1 MRMELDRTIGW
12 QTFLDECAEGFAD
25 FDRVLLVDKTERNLG
40 GSFRCNDGLET
51 FAGIAAGDAVD
62 FSGRARPC
70 QFQNAAAFSPDG
82 MDRPI
87 GPRKFSAVRPRLS
100 HDFRIC
106 VGVSSTPS

>member
-51 FAGIAAGDAVD
+51 FAGIAAG
-62 FSGRARPC
+62 RARPC
-70 QFQNAAAFSPDG
+70 QFQNAAAFFAG
-82 MDRPI
+82 WNGQTDRTEEV
-87 GPRKFSAVRPRLS
+87 FSRAAKALP
-100 HDFRIC
+100 
-106 VGVSSTPS
+106 